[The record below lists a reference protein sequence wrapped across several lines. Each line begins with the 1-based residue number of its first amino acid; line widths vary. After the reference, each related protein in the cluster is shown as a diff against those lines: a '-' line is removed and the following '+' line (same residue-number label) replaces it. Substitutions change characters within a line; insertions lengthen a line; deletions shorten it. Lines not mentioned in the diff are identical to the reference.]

1 MHLIF
6 WCTAFFSLMI
16 LFLFALLSRHYLA
29 MVTVQGHSMAPVLEH
44 GDRVIVLRAW
54 PARWLRK
61 RQIVLVW
68 PTRASSQEPT
78 LFRVTPYI
86 KRIIAVSGE
95 RLEFS
100 TVYPKS
106 APDLSSHEAPGIEE
120 QQQTWNIPQGHIFV
134 CGDNR
139 AHSLDSRI
147 WGPLPTYCVLG
158 LVLLKLPRK
167 VLPEAPLSPSPQLPT
182 PSLPTGLR
190 APFFAALSVTGE
202 PITSKTYQDQ
212 EVLLLF
218 ISNSKV
224 SRPLIP
230 FWQELASRLQAEG
243 IVTVFVCD
251 QKEEGADAL
260 VEQYHILQPV
270 LIAPQDS
277 HPFLNDY
284 HVQGTP
290 FYCLI
295 DRQGNVQSSGFPN
308 HYSPDW
314 KMLMEKMDNATIFS

>member
-95 RLEFS
+95 TLVFAAES
-100 TVYPKS
+100 TMLMAHQCS
-106 APDLSSHEAPGIEE
+106 TEALGQQE
-120 QQQTWNIPQGHIFV
+120 QQTWNIPQGHIFV

-167 VLPEAPLSPSPQLPT
+167 AQPEVPLSSSPQFPT
-182 PSLPTGLR
+182 PSPLISLR
-190 APFFAALSVTGE
+190 APFFSAQAVTGE
-202 PITSKTYQDQ
+202 RVTSKTYQGQ

-230 FWQELASRLQAEG
+230 FWQELASRLQTRG
-243 IVTVFVCD
+243 IVTVFICD
-251 QKEEGADAL
+251 QNEEGTNTL

-270 LIAPQDS
+270 LVAPQDC
-277 HPFLNDY
+277 HPFLKDY

-314 KMLMEKMDNATIFS
+314 KRLTGKMDNATMFS